1 MRDLAIIVGGMLL
14 TLLSTGPLAVW
25 LAVNKYD
32 LAGLFVAAVAL
43 MAGIHW
49 FINISTPIRFIG
61 LGSVLLGVWAIW
73 YIVRLER
80 GL

>member
-32 LAGLFVAAVAL
+32 FAGLFVAAVAL
-43 MAGIHW
+43 MAGVHW